1 MNRNITAGHM
11 VDRTVKPTA
20 RQPGQPTGNKSVV
33 PTSLQTAT
41 NNTAEQYGTKDV
53 QSDNSRQAA
62 NFKRL
67 SSLPYTKM
75 SDLEKRSQQEFL
87 KRNSS
92 GF

>member
-1 MNRNITAGHM
+1 MNRNITTGHM
-11 VDRTVKPTA
+11 VNRTAKPTA

-33 PTSLQTAT
+33 PTSLQAAT

-53 QSDNSRQAA
+53 QSARKAE

-67 SSLPYTKM
+67 STLPYTKM